1 MSAKMFFIILL
12 VALGVNQ
19 AMATSTDVAD
29 QVRNFFGGSSNNTG
43 FIVIVSLIC
52 LITAVAFICG
62 FCKCSKAVIMTS
74 TPNLKGLLGL
84 SPSESGVVVI
94 KGSQKATK
102 TEFTLHF
109 EKSEADDRK
118 MLSSPGSR
126 HQQTIMDRIKSFF
139 DKIKD
144 IFGSV
149 GHQIKDEPHL
159 NDDELIGRKQI
170 SVPEKI
176 HDLEELHYK
185 EALKGNGPKDQ
196 EMSEDIKISD
206 DIDHVKASLHGHSQE
221 IPVVVWPSEGSSKDS
236 EQASLHGIGMIDKE
250 MPDAKTRTLSGSSSK
265 ESYKASRHVEIRWQS
280 EGISKDS
287 EKASLHGYNMS
298 DREMHEVKTRRQSG
312 GKHHFQSSQPKEY
325 RCIMEIIVTA
335 LITIGV
341 TAALSIGSIVLYQRW
356 SS

>member
-1 MSAKMFFIILL
+1 MFFIILL

-109 EKSEADDRK
+109 EKSEADDR
-118 MLSSPGSR
+118 MILSSPGSR

-139 DKIKD
+139 DKIKA
-144 IFGSV
+144 IFVSV
-149 GHQIKDEPHL
+149 RHQIKDEPYL

-185 EALKGNGPKDQ
+185 EALMGNGPKDQ

-206 DIDHVKASLHGHSQE
+206 DIDLVKASLHGHSQE

-250 MPDAKTRTLSGSSSK
+250 MPDAKTRTMSGSSSK

-298 DREMHEVKTRRQSG
+298 DRRQSG

-341 TAALSIGSIVLYQRW
+341 TAALSIGSIVLYQHW
-356 SS
+356 FS

>member
-1 MSAKMFFIILL
+1 MLGKMFFVILL
-12 VALGVNQ
+12 VALCVNQ
-19 AMATSTDVAD
+19 ATAATPGVAD
-29 QVRNFFGGSSNNTG
+29 QVRDFFANDHDNTS
-43 FIVIVSLIC
+43 FILIATLIC
-52 LITAVAFICG
+52 LLTAVAFFCG
-62 FCKCSKAVIMTS
+62 FCKCNKAVIMTS

-185 EALKGNGPKDQ
+185 EAPKGNGPKDQ
-196 EMSEDIKISD
+196 EMSENIKISD

-265 ESYKASRHVEIRWQS
+265 ESYKASQHVEIRWQS
-280 EGISKDS
+280 EGISKDR
-287 EKASLHGYNMS
+287 EKASLHGYSMS
-298 DREMHEVKTRRQSG
+298 DREMHEVKTRRQPG
-312 GKHHFQSSQPKEY
+312 GKHRFQSSQPKEY
-325 RCIMEIIVTA
+325 RCLMEIIVTA

-341 TAALSIGSIVLYQRW
+341 TAALSIGSIVLYQHW
-356 SS
+356 FS